1 MNSAFILIC
10 EGSAGFGG
18 AGVSPAV
25 LRAMKIENRQRD
37 AGATKRTAAA
47 QWVNAIRI
55 ARIVVRNEYTV

>member
-18 AGVSPAV
+18 AGVSPAI
-25 LRAMKIENRQRD
+25 LRAMKIENRRRD

-47 QWVNAIRI
+47 HWGECHPHCSDR
-55 ARIVVRNEYTV
+55 REK